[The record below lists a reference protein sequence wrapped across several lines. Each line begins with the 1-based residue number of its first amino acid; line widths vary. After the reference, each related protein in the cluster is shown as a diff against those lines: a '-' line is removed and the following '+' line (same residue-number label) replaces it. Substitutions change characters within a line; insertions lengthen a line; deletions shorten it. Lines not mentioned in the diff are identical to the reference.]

1 MSVRSSDHLTVGSTD
16 LLSGMR
22 RVALVVR
29 GVTSE
34 GQSIVRILR
43 HFLMDDL
50 CGTPVLVVVLVAS
63 FGWIRQLLLGH
74 VGRLWRLWLN
84 FEIFERSH
92 VLGGSFR
99 SGVLDDLVLFL
110 DVPRFELG

>member
-1 MSVRSSDHLTVGSTD
+1 MSVRPSDHLTVGSTD

-29 GVTSE
+29 GVASE
-34 GQSIVRILR
+34 GQSVVRILR
-43 HFLMDDL
+43 HFLVDDL

-63 FGWIRQLLLGH
+63 FGWIGQLLLGH
-74 VGRLWRLWLN
+74 VGRLWRLRLN

-92 VLGGSFR
+92 VLGGSLS

-110 DVPRFELG
+110 DVPGFELG